1 MGFQVRQLVPES
13 EAYMSLLSFEQKL
26 DRTLTRKKYDFQE
39 AVRTF
44 LITQF
49 IVLILLMII

>member
-1 MGFQVRQLVPES
+1 MFQVRQLVPES

-39 AVRTF
+39 AVSALS
-44 LITQF
+44 LINF
-49 IVLILLMII
+49 ASFV